1 MSSPAVALAAAA
13 LPGPRHCFCQI
24 PLREMRGWAR
34 RKYFEGVSTMDLF
47 QVAHTPREKH
57 IVGLVALLDLP
68 DDDVVRLLADR
79 STPDC
84 NVLACRDH
92 VKAWLRDTL
101 SHRPTEETLP

>member
-1 MSSPAVALAAAA
+1 
-13 LPGPRHCFCQI
+13 
-24 PLREMRGWAR
+24 MRGWAR
-34 RKYFEGVSTMDLF
+34 RKYLEGVSTMDLF
-47 QVAHTPREKH
+47 QAANTPRERH

-68 DDDVVRLLADR
+68 DDDVVRLLRDR

-101 SHRPTEETLP
+101 SRPSAQERHR